1 MMSSPAAL
9 LAGLRAEILSVHRSL
24 LEAERVAYERLFGR
38 IPGSSELLTL
48 AIHDPWF
55 GWLHPVT
62 ALIAAMDEL
71 AADDEPGD
79 LGQRVRQFQA
89 EARELLR
96 PAEHGNEFE
105 KRYYELVQ
113 NSPDVALA
121 HGRLSRLLEQP

>member
-1 MMSSPAAL
+1 MQSSPAAM
-9 LAGLRAEILSVHRSL
+9 LAGLRAEILAVHRSL

-55 GWLHPVT
+55 GWLHPLT

-79 LGQRVRQFQA
+79 LGKRVKQFRKMA
-89 EARELLR
+89 AELLR
-96 PAEHGNEFE
+96 PDEGGTEFE
-105 KRYYELVQ
+105 KRYFEMVQ
-113 NSPDVALA
+113 KSPDVALA
-121 HGRLSRLLEQP
+121 HGRLSKLLEAR